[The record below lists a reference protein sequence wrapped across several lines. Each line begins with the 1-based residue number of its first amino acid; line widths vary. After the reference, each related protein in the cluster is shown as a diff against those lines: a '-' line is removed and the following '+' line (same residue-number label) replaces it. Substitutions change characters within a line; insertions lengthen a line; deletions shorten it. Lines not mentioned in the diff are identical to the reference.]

1 MKDAS
6 VAELNGQS
14 FSSTGIFSLPDTL
27 LRADAARVLER

>member
-14 FSSTGIFSLPDTL
+14 FSTGIFSLPDTL